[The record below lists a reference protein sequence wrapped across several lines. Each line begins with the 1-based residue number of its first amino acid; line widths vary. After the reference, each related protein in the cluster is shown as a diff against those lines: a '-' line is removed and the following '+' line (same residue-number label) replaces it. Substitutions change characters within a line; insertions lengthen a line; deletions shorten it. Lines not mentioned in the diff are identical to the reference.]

1 VAFISTRT
9 LGEPQLLPSF
19 DNFGRFAWSC
29 VRNRGRAASLQPLC
43 EHRFDLDR
51 FVSGASPGFKFEI
64 CSHVHSFLGVCAHVF
79 RGRVSER
86 LCEVAFTEWTGDGRI
101 RHPSFEGLR
110 EERCLASPERAAD
123 ANGSERQGRRREK
136 DGRKSC
142 PNDRTGLRAR
152 VREQRKDEAKI
163 LFPSARGGRLS
174 HDSVQYLVAKCAKS
188 AAKSCVTLRK

>member
-1 VAFISTRT
+1 MFI
-9 LGEPQLLPSF
+9 
-19 DNFGRFAWSC
+19 
-29 VRNRGRAASLQPLC
+29 
-43 EHRFDLDR
+43 
-51 FVSGASPGFKFEI
+51 
-64 CSHVHSFLGVCAHVF
+64 HSSVCAHVF
-79 RGRVSER
+79 RGRVSKR

-110 EERCLASPERAAD
+110 EDKDASQVQKEQPMQTVASANAD
-123 ANGSERQGRRREK
+123 GEKKTTGSLVLTTVQ
-136 DGRKSC
+136 
-142 PNDRTGLRAR
+142 GLRAR